1 MILKLFLFE
10 VFETKCSSNLW
21 KNIVCYV
28 TNILIFNHVYLNG
41 LIGSKY
47 LFVVTLVRYLTDFS
61 KCL

>member
-28 TNILIFNHVYLNG
+28 TNILIFNHVYLNSEWFDWFE
-41 LIGSKY
+41 ISICC
-47 LFVVTLVRYLTDFS
+47 DFS
-61 KCL
+61 